1 MKMKLKSFYGHKNED
16 SSANID
22 ITQSGN
28 SSLGLNISAVLN
40 DSDICNASEVLSLSG
55 IAGLLENE
63 GVIERSNRP
72 IKRKDYN
79 EGEDSDIRL
88 SDDDTGDHTYCPS
101 DDGENLFVPRKKKT
115 KSENNGAGKSANV
128 LQSTSKPKGPGRPR
142 GSKNKIK
149 TSTRKQGKKQGQK
162 ANVNPQNLV
171 DDTENILSK
180 EANAKFRNNSNT
192 ETGCTSPV
200 KKKNENARKTRKP
213 VREPKNW
220 GKNFR
225 KTARNTGK

>member
-1 MKMKLKSFYGHKNED
+1 MKLKSFYGDINED

-28 SSLGLNISAVLN
+28 SSLGLSGNISAVLN
-40 DSDICNASEVLSLSG
+40 DSDIGNVSEVLSLSG

-63 GVIERSNRP
+63 SVNERSNRP

-88 SDDDTGDHTYCPS
+88 SDDDTGDHSYCPS

-128 LQSTSKPKGPGRPR
+128 LQSTPKRRGPGRPP
-142 GSKNKIK
+142 G
-149 TSTRKQGKKQGQK
+149 
-162 ANVNPQNLV
+162 
-171 DDTENILSK
+171 
-180 EANAKFRNNSNT
+180 
-192 ETGCTSPV
+192 
-200 KKKNENARKTRKP
+200 
-213 VREPKNW
+213 
-220 GKNFR
+220 
-225 KTARNTGK
+225 